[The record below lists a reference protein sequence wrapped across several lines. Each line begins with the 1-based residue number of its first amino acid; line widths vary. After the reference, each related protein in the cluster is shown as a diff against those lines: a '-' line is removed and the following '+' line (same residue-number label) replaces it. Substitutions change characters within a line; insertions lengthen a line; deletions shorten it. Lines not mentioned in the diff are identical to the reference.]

1 MEIYKQRSLWNI
13 VLLIAGLFVLAT
25 TVFYANYLAQK
36 LSSQEDKMAELF
48 TMSFAQ
54 LTQSDDYDC
63 DFTIPSQIM
72 EYSDTPVIYVDP
84 DGKYGGK
91 GWGVKEDTSQTF
103 LFNRIANLDT
113 SDFDVIRGEGLAA
126 GYLIYPFESNL
137 SKQIR
142 FFPAAQFI
150 LLGFFI
156 AFGYYLF
163 NAARRGEQNRVWA
176 GMAKETAHQLGT
188 PISAIIAWIEYL
200 KESNQERPDQ
210 LEVIGELRD
219 DVYRLELIADRFSKI
234 GASPELEKANI
245 YKLLGDIETY
255 MKRRSPRKVKFDFP
269 DANQIKD
276 VMVNQH
282 LFSWVLENLIRNSLD
297 ALDGQGIISAQ
308 IDEHDRYI
316 NIEISDTGKGIPSS
330 KFKEVFK
337 PGFST
342 KKRGWGLGLSLAKRI
357 IQEYHKG
364 KIFVKSSKLNE
375 GTTFTIQLPSA

>member
-1 MEIYKQRSLWNI
+1 
-13 VLLIAGLFVLAT
+13 
-25 TVFYANYLAQK
+25 
-36 LSSQEDKMAELF
+36 
-48 TMSFAQ
+48 
-54 LTQSDDYDC
+54 
-63 DFTIPSQIM
+63 
-72 EYSDTPVIYVDP
+72 
-84 DGKYGGK
+84 
-91 GWGVKEDTSQTF
+91 